1 MLAHYP
7 FVAVGL
13 VAKFGR
19 TGGVT
24 LQCWPRLVA
33 VLVLVAVSAAAIPA
47 EAQRTPGL
55 DETRERLQKLV
66 TQLSD
71 AETAL
76 GSLEQE
82 ISIAEAETGRLET
95 EVALV
100 LDEASAA
107 AISDFIDG
115 DPEVGLLATDNPIV
129 SLRAA
134 TLNELAVGSN
144 IDSLELYR
152 VLLEDL
158 DVSEAAL
165 AAATIA
171 QEELLAELVSTRDE
185 IGVELAR
192 LEEIEAKR
200 LAEERRKE
208 EERRQ
213 AEARRKAEE
222 RRKAAEAAAAQP
234 SSSGGSGGS
243 DSGGSGSGD
252 SDSGTSSAAPSA
264 GTVLTYCPVAGAV
277 SFIDSWG
284 YARSGGRR
292 HKGVDMMASIGT
304 PIAAPV
310 SGTVSHRSNR
320 VGGRSF
326 HLQGNDGNY
335 YYGTHLSDYGA
346 SGSVNAGDIIGYVG
360 DDGNARGIPHLHFEV
375 HPGGGRAVN
384 PYPYV
389 NAVC

>member
-1 MLAHYP
+1 M
-7 FVAVGL
+7 GL
-13 VAKFGR
+13 VTKLSQ
-19 TGGVT
+19 TGGAASQRWV
-24 LQCWPRLVA
+24 RLVA
-33 VLVLVAVSAAAIPA
+33 ALLLAVVSAAAIPA
-47 EAQRTPGL
+47 DAQRTPGL
-55 DETRERLQKLV
+55 DETRERLQELV

-76 GSLEQE
+76 GGLEQE
-82 ISIAEAETGRLET
+82 VLAAQAETKRLDT
-95 EVALV
+95 EVAAV

-107 AISDFIDG
+107 AIADFIDG
-115 DPEVGLLATDNPIV
+115 DPEVGLLAADNPIV

-152 VLLEDL
+152 DLLEDL
-158 DVSEAAL
+158 DVSRATL
-165 AAATIA
+165 AAATIR
-171 QEELLAELVSTRDE
+171 QEELLSELASTRDE
-185 IGVELAR
+185 ISAELVR

-234 SSSGGSGGS
+234 SSSGSSGSESSGSSS
-243 DSGGSGSGD
+243 DSE
-252 SDSGTSSAAPSA
+252 SDTSSAAPSA

-326 HLQGNDGNY
+326 HLQGDDGNY
-335 YYGTHLSDYGA
+335 YYGTHMSDYGA
-346 SGSVNAGDIIGYVG
+346 SGRVNAGDIIGYVG

-389 NAVC
+389 QAVC

>member
-1 MLAHYP
+1 MLFLLLP
-7 FVAVGL
+7 
-13 VAKFGR
+13 
-19 TGGVT
+19 
-24 LQCWPRLVA
+24 
-33 VLVLVAVSAAAIPA
+33 IPA

-55 DETRERLQKLV
+55 DETRERLQELV

-82 ISIAEAETGRLET
+82 VLIAEAETGRLEA

-152 VLLEDL
+152 SLLEDL

-171 QEELLAELVSTRDE
+171 QEELLAELVSTRM
-185 IGVELAR
+185 R
-192 LEEIEAKR
+192 LVSSLLGSKR
-200 LAEERRKE
+200 LKPSVWLRNDARKKSDDKQ
-208 EERRQ
+208 RPDVRPRNDARQ
-213 AEARRKAEE
+213 LRLLRP
-222 RRKAAEAAAAQP
+222 RP
-234 SSSGGSGGS
+234 SSSGGSGDSGSDGS
-243 DSGGSGSGD
+243 DSSGSSGD
-252 SDSGTSSAAPSA
+252 SDSGTPNAAPSA

-346 SGSVNAGDIIGYVG
+346 SGTVNAGDIIGYVG

-375 HPGGGRAVN
+375 HPGGGRAGEPLPLRAGRLLTSIV
-384 PYPYV
+384 
-389 NAVC
+389 ARCLQG